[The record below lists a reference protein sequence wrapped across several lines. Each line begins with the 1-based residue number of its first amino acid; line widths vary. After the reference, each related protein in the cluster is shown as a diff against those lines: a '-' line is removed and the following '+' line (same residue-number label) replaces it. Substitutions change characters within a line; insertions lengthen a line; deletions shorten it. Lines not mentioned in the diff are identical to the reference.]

1 MKTLAQTTDLIV
13 FSSHRWDSTFTRTS
27 QMMSRFSRYRKVYYI
42 ENPIFGVSK
51 EPIYVLRETRD
62 DVMVIEPYIPGETS
76 VFEQKDAFISILAKL
91 LHDEKITQYTI
102 WSDSPKIMPLIR
114 GLNPQAMIYDCIAD
128 YSVTNPELEKEM
140 LEKADLVITNGL
152 SLYAAKHAY
161 HSNIHN
167 NLESLD
173 YRHFYQARVLDEEP
187 EDMADIPHPR
197 IGFAGEINAN
207 LDFNLITNLADLKPE
222 WHFVLAGEIVGLDIE
237 LLPKR
242 DNIHYLTHKS
252 FSRLPMYIS
261 SWDCT
266 FLPYHV
272 NDETKFLNPSL
283 IAESLVGG
291 CPVVSAPLGDV
302 VTVYTDLNLLAMA
315 EFPLD
320 YVRLIDSSLNMEN
333 ERAWLELVDKHFQGM
348 SWEKSCAR
356 IAELEHDIYEMKTKI
371 SLQNKLRE
379 LFLHTFHNR
388 APEPKV
394 WVHGINLRKL
404 PHPRPL

>member
-62 DVMVIEPYIPGETS
+62 DVMVIEPYIPAETS
-76 VFEQKDAFISILAKL
+76 VFEQKDAFISILMKL
-91 LHDEKITQYTI
+91 LQDEKITKYTI

-114 GLNPQAMIYDCIAD
+114 GLNPQAVIYDCITD
-128 YSVTNPELEKEM
+128 YSVTNSELEKEM
-140 LEKADLVITNGL
+140 FEKADLVMTGGPT
-152 SLYAAKHAY
+152 LYAAKRAFHP
-161 HSNIHN
+161 NIHN
-167 NLESLD
+167 NSDGLD
-173 YRHFYQARVLDEEP
+173 YRHFYQARILDEEP
-187 EDMADIPHPR
+187 EDIQSIPHPR
-197 IGFAGEINAN
+197 IGFAGEINQQID
-207 LDFNLITNLADLKPE
+207 LKLIENLADLKPE
-222 WHFVLAGEIVGLDIE
+222 WHFILAGEVVGVDFDI
-237 LLPKR
+237 LPKR

-261 SWDCT
+261 SWDVT
-266 FLPYHV
+266 FLPYRT
-272 NDETKFLNPSL
+272 NEETKFLNPSL

-291 CPVVSAPLGDV
+291 CPVVTAPLEDV
-302 VTVYTDLNLLAMA
+302 VTIYTDLNLLNMA

-320 YVRLIDSSLNMEN
+320 YVRLIDSSLNLEN
-333 ERAWLELVDKHFQGM
+333 KKDWLELVDKHFQGM

-356 IAELEHDIYEMKTKI
+356 IAELEHDIYETKTKI

-379 LFLHTFHNR
+379 IFLHAFPNR
-388 APEPKV
+388 VPRPV
-394 WVHGINLRKL
+394 GWVQGINLRKL